1 MSEHE
6 TQIRE
11 LDKKITVLSDTLAR
25 LGKGTTM
32 QDLQRIIRNP
42 GYTMLPSSY
51 SPRPWSS

>member
-42 GYTMLPSSY
+42 GYTMLPSLEDD
-51 SPRPWSS
+51 